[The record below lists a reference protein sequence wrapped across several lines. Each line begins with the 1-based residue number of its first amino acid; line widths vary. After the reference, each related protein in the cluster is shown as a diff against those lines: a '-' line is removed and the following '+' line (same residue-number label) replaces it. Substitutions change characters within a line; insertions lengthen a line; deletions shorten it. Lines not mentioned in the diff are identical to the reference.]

1 MDTKDGLTAW
11 QALRQL
17 FPEPGPGEPGFF
29 SDLYDHHDLEDVL
42 WPGYAI
48 TDFRTL
54 LRGGAWFARG
64 RRVPVDPSAGR
75 ERIQPDLWDILD
87 IDPDKNSASGGGL
100 EYAGMRFFEKKKAGK
115 SVRREPVRI
124 ADLKRFMEKRITGL
138 IETGEQSS
146 ARQDET
152 AARAHFKDRSINR
165 NWITQLRQ
173 ECNVPEKWSKR
184 GQRNKTGN

>member
-1 MDTKDGLTAW
+1 MWEFLT
-11 QALRQL
+11 LNM
-17 FPEPGPGEPGFF
+17 FG
-29 SDLYDHHDLEDVL
+29 
-42 WPGYAI
+42 
-48 TDFRTL
+48 
-54 LRGGAWFARG
+54 
-64 RRVPVDPSAGR
+64 
-75 ERIQPDLWDILD
+75 
-87 IDPDKNSASGGGL
+87 NSASGGGF
-100 EYAGMRFFEKKKAGK
+100 EYTGLRFFEKKKAGK

-138 IETGEQSS
+138 IEAGEQAS

-184 GQRNKTGN
+184 GQRN